1 MVEVAIGGVR
11 QLQGAEA
18 DVVQRLVVDAE
29 GLVGVLDQLVD
40 GEGGVVGL
48 DDGVGHLG
56 TGHDAVGVHNA
67 IGELLPH
74 LRDQEGAHARPGGAA
89 TQGMS

>member
-40 GEGGVVGL
+40 GEGGVVG
-48 DDGVGHLG
+48 HLG

>member
-1 MVEVAIGGVR
+1 MVEVAIGGVCL
-11 QLQGAEA
+11 LQGAEA

-40 GEGGVVGL
+40 GEGGVVRL

-56 TGHDAVGVHNA
+56 TGPT
-67 IGELLPH
+67 L
-74 LRDQEGAHARPGGAA
+74 
-89 TQGMS
+89 